1 MSKKRGR
8 IEDIEQIAEKAQRG
22 EDISQHFTGQY
33 VAKQQ
38 VSVDFPLRLL
48 KMIDAECRLV
58 GVTRQSWIKMAC
70 DERLRQ
76 IQASRNRTKVPKL
89 AKG

>member
-1 MSKKRGR
+1 MSRKQSK

-22 EDISQHFTGQY
+22 EDISKHFTGQY

-38 VSVDFPLRLL
+38 VSIDFPLRLL
-48 KMIDAECRLV
+48 DMIDTECRLIR
-58 GVTRQSWIKMAC
+58 VTRQSWIKMAC

-76 IQASRNRTKVPKL
+76 IQASRKLTKVS
-89 AKG
+89 